1 MLLSCTLYSCLPEI
15 ALAAW
20 RAGFASLSVPIIETR
35 LMTQPMSNIT
45 PVKWNAGMLT
55 LLDQRRLPAEK
66 IYLDFDNVIDVADA
80 ITNMVVRGAP
90 AIGITAAYAIV
101 LAARKAYA
109 AAGEHWREA
118 IEQDLQ
124 YLAEARPTA
133 VNLNWAIAE
142 MHESF
147 AGISGDPE
155 QALLAAATRIHDDDI
170 AANHEMGRLG
180 AERISPNS
188 HVVTHCNAGALATG
202 GYGTALGV
210 IRSAY
215 KSGLIDHVYASET
228 RPWLQGARLTSW
240 ELQEDHIPV
249 SLVVDAAVA
258 SLMQAGSISWLI
270 VGSDRIAANGDVA
283 NKIGTYSHAVNAKHH
298 DVKVMVVAP
307 SSTVDMRIDNGES
320 IPIEHRDADEI
331 TTLRDNR
338 IAPRSM
344 NAVNPAFDVTPAE
357 LIDVIVTE
365 KGVIEQPNLEKMRS
379 LFT

>member
-1 MLLSCTLYSCLPEI
+1 
-15 ALAAW
+15 
-20 RAGFASLSVPIIETR
+20 
-35 LMTQPMSNIT
+35 MSNFS

-55 LLDQRRLPAEK
+55 LLDQRRLPEEK
-66 IYLDFDNVIDVADA
+66 IYLDFDDMTQVADA
-80 ITNMVVRGAP
+80 ISDMVVRGAP

-109 AAGEHWREA
+109 SVGNRWREV
-118 IEQDLQ
+118 IEKDLQ

-142 MHESF
+142 MRESF

-155 QALLAAATRIHDDDI
+155 EALLAAAMKIHDDDV

-180 AERISPNS
+180 AEFIEPNS

-215 KSGLIDHVYASET
+215 KNGLIDHVYASET

-249 SLVVDAAVA
+249 SLVVDSAVA
-258 SLMQAGSISWLI
+258 SLMQAGTIQWLI

-283 NKIGTYSHAVNAKHH
+283 NKIGTYSHAVCAKYHG
-298 DVKVMVVAP
+298 VKVMVVAP
-307 SSTVDMRIDNGES
+307 ASTVDMQVES
-320 IPIEHRDADEI
+320 GKLIPIEHRDPAEI
-331 TTLRDNR
+331 TSIKASW
-338 IAPRSM
+338 IAPRNM
-344 NAVNPAFDVTPAE
+344 AAVNPAFDITPAE
-357 LIDVIVTE
+357 LVDVIVTE
-365 KGVIEQPNLEKMRS
+365 KGIIEQPDKEKMHA